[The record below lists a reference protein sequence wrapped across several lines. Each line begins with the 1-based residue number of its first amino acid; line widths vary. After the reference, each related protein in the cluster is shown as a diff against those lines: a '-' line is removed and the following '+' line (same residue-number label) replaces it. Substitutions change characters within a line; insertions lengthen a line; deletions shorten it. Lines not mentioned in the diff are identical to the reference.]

1 MSKLSKPAVIFCD
14 NRIYRISP
22 DQWRRL
28 SRLIKGL
35 FDEELHRVGRAFL
48 VQEGI
53 IK

>member
-1 MSKLSKPAVIFCD
+1 MSKFSKPAVIYCD
-14 NRIYRISP
+14 KRRYRISP
-22 DQWRRL
+22 DQGRRH

>member
-1 MSKLSKPAVIFCD
+1 MSKFSKPAVIYCD
-14 NRIYRISP
+14 GRLYRIRP

-28 SRLIKGL
+28 SLLIKGL
-35 FDEELHRVGRAFL
+35 FDEELHRVGRTFL

>member
-1 MSKLSKPAVIFCD
+1 MSKFSKPSVIFCD
-14 NRIYRISP
+14 NRLYRISP

-35 FDEELHRVGRAFL
+35 FNEELHRVGREFL